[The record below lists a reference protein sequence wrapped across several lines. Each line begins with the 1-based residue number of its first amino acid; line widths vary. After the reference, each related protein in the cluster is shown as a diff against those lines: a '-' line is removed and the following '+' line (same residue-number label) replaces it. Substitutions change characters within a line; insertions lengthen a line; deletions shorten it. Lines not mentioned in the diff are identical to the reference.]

1 MAMESNN
8 VKPKKKQ
15 ITMKRISFFLI
26 TVALTSCINII
37 SSTNLSEAPI
47 EERTF
52 PITEQ
57 VTAIA
62 ASHGADV
69 IVDPTLAA
77 SEMRVTTH
85 TDIFDILECDIKNE
99 TLSIGLTSNSLR
111 AKTFEVR
118 IPILAYKDIAVS
130 GGSDF
135 KWDNCVAEELSIA
148 ASGGADVDIT
158 SQSSKI
164 NLAISGGADAE
175 ISGRCITLVVAAS
188 GGADASLEELIA
200 NDVTVAASGGADV
213 TVHATESLVVE
224 ASGGADVAYTGN
236 PTTKDINRSG
246 GADVYRI
253 D

>member
-1 MAMESNN
+1 
-8 VKPKKKQ
+8 
-15 ITMKRISFFLI
+15 MKRISLILI
-26 TVALTSCINII
+26 TIALTSCINII

-99 TLSIGLTSNSLR
+99 TLSIGLTSNSIR

-135 KWDNCVAEELSIA
+135 KWNNCVAEELSIA

-213 TVHATESLVVE
+213 TVHATETLVVE

>member
-1 MAMESNN
+1 M
-8 VKPKKKQ
+8 
-15 ITMKRISFFLI
+15 ILI
-26 TVALTSCINII
+26 TIALTSCINII

-135 KWDNCVAEELSIA
+135 KWNNCVAEELSIA

>member
-1 MAMESNN
+1 
-8 VKPKKKQ
+8 
-15 ITMKRISFFLI
+15 MKRISFFLI
-26 TVALTSCINII
+26 TIALTSCINII

-135 KWDNCVAEELSIA
+135 KWNNCVAEELSIA